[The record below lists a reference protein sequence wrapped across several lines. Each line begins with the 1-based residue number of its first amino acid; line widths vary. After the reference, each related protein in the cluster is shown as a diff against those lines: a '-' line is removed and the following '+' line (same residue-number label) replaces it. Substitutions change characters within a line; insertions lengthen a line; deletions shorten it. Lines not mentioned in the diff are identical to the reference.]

1 MKNGTGRTEL
11 RFAGLGG
18 QGIVMLGRILA
29 TAAIYDGKEATQVE
43 TYGMQQRGGDV
54 RTDVV
59 ISGEKVD
66 FPEVTKANVL
76 VAMAQQ
82 ALDKNWACLR
92 PGGILVID
100 SSHVD
105 SSKIDCDASQ
115 VCSVPASQIAEKE
128 LGNPLVTSVLMLG
141 ALTGLTGLLSNAS
154 MERAI
159 MESVPK
165 KVQELNLRAFRRG
178 LVEGTKAQASAYP
191 AFMEPSAVQ

>member
-1 MKNGTGRTEL
+1 MKAGTATNRVEL
-11 RFAGLGG
+11 RMAGLGG
-18 QGIVMLGRILA
+18 QGIVMQGRILA
-29 TAAIYDGKEATQVE
+29 AAAIYDGKEATQVE

-59 ISGEKVD
+59 ISDEEID

-82 ALDKNWACLR
+82 ALDKNRGCLR

-100 SSHVD
+100 SSHID
-105 SSKIDCDASQ
+105 GSKIDCDASR
-115 VCSVPASQIAEKE
+115 VCSIPASQIAEKE

-141 ALTGLTGLLSNAS
+141 GLMGVTGLLSRTS

-159 MESVPK
+159 AESVPAK
-165 KVQELNLRAFRRG
+165 AQELNLRAFRRG
-178 LVEGTKAQASAYP
+178 LEEGTKAKGLGQP
-191 AFMEPSAVQ
+191 AFHGAFA

>member
-1 MKNGTGRTEL
+1 MRTGTSRTEL

-29 TAAIYDGKEATQVE
+29 SAAIYDGKEATQVE

-82 ALDKNWACLR
+82 ALDKNAHCLR

-105 SSKIDCDASQ
+105 RSKIDCVASQ

-141 ALTGLTGLLSNAS
+141 ALTGLTGLLSKAS

-159 MESVPK
+159 AESVPK

-178 LVEGTKAQASAYP
+178 LEEGAKAQVP
-191 AFMEPSAVQ
+191 A